1 MNLYKSIDIIGEG
14 SFGSVY
20 LVKDSKDRSF
30 ALKRIH
36 VDPFEVDQALK
47 EIDIMQKFVH
57 QNLVKIYEY
66 HFD

>member
-1 MNLYKSIDIIGEG
+1 MKQYKSIDIIGEG

-20 LVKDSKDRSF
+20 LVKDLKGKSF

-36 VDPFEVDQALK
+36 VNPFEVDQALK
-47 EIDIMQKFVH
+47 EIDIMKKFVH
-57 QNLVKIYEY
+57 PNLVKIYES